1 MEVAHGRS
9 GQHLSEK
16 QGGKP
21 ASSLSHHLE
30 ERRFQI
36 GRVQGFHAAHLLDVF
51 GRFFLGDIE
60 DVVARHYAQQDPVG
74 VHHGEGDPVVLF
86 HHADGYLT
94 VVRCA
99 QGEEIV
105 VHQRRHRRPRVR
117 EQYLSQ
123 PEVVDELSSIVHD
136 IDHVDG
142 FRIPAVLAYVI
153 EGLLDSPAFANRHIV
168 GSHQAAD
175 ALFPI
180 SEKRASLFQVFGAQE
195 REKTLRYL
203 RRQLFQERSPV
214 VGSQARNDLARVFVG
229 QIAHQLVLFRNLE
242 IREDLVRLRPGQ
254 RPKNQHPLRGIQR
267 LNLVGQLRGQE
278 TGEPFLQFRPATLL
292 DQLLD
297 FLLRDCGR
305 HHSIPS
311 FRKNIRGTLQGRDA
325 CPPPAIDD

>member
-1 MEVAHGRS
+1 MPPIFWMSSV
-9 GQHLSEK
+9 
-16 QGGKP
+16 
-21 ASSLSHHLE
+21 ASSSATS
-30 ERRFQI
+30 RM
-36 GRVQGFHAAHLLDVF
+36 
-51 GRFFLGDIE
+51 
-60 DVVARHYAQQDPVG
+60 
-74 VHHGEGDPVVLF
+74 
-86 HHADGYLT
+86 
-94 VVRCA
+94 
-99 QGEEIV
+99 
-105 VHQRRHRRPRVR
+105 
-117 EQYLSQ
+117 
-123 PEVVDELSSIVHD
+123 SSLVTMPS
-136 IDHVDG
+136 
-142 FRIPAVLAYVI
+142 RIP
-153 EGLLDSPAFANRHIV
+153 S
-168 GSHQAAD
+168 
-175 ALFPI
+175 
-180 SEKRASLFQVFGAQE
+180 ASTPGQE